1 MKNLYNFNG
10 TTRSTARAALR
21 PAMKKLAKLMP
32 AFALASMLIG
42 AASCRTA
49 TENEALTLERAKGAA
64 VAELNGYVD
73 LNDYYGDLSGY
84 GNYDGQKKQI
94 QDLIAAGRSAIY
106 KANSLSEVNAALA
119 EYKAK
124 IDLVPTK
131 EQSDLYAAR
140 ASAINRLKGDGYMIP
155 GYAAPQQCYDDAEWQ
170 TIQGIIAAGTA
181 AINNAASSDEINR
194 LLGEYQAQIDN
205 VEMKAAENIEFDPPP
220 QAWCDNPFVKK
231 EVDRSLDAYLRKL
244 ENQSLVLHY
253 KCQFKHNPNDSQ
265 NYINFVNRW
274 NSVQTYIYSV
284 MGRDNINA
292 ILPNVSYDLKC
303 LIDDRMSL
311 LADNHDLFKA
321 QANAFREA
329 HTLEQR
335 KFYGYQ
341 NGVRDKIPGE
351 ERTKKDAFMAQ
362 LVNLGITAE
371 DIPDAIRQLDTAIK
385 DAMPEEV
392 KKYAGDIMQQWED
405 FAQFDGYIQD
415 VLTTGQGINNISRTQ
430 QQTRAQV
437 QAAQ

>member
-1 MKNLYNFNG
+1 
-10 TTRSTARAALR
+10 
-21 PAMKKLAKLMP
+21 MP

-124 IDLVPTK
+124 IDRVPTK
-131 EQSDLYAAR
+131 EQRDQERLAAAR
-140 ASAINRLKGDGYMIP
+140 ASAISELQNYPYR
-155 GYAAPQQCYDDAEWQ
+155 QCYDDAGWQ

-194 LLGEYQAQIDN
+194 LLGEYQAQIDR
-205 VEMKAAENIEFDPPP
+205 VEIVIENIEFDCL
-220 QAWCDNPFVKK
+220 QEWVGGRK
-231 EVDRSLDAYLRKL
+231 ERDVNKALGDAMDKLGNQVLALHAKL
-244 ENQSLVLHY
+244 EHAE
-253 KCQFKHNPNDSQ
+253 NPNEVLRYWSSAQ
-265 NYINFVNRW
+265 NL
-274 NSVQTYIYSV
+274 IYSSTQTPSALY
-284 MGRDNINA
+284 MIGDSSGHIKGA
-292 ILPNVSYDLKC
+292 IHYTANLTSDP
-303 LIDDRMSL
+303 
-311 LADNHDLFKA
+311 DLFRA
-321 QANAFREA
+321 QSNAFREA

-335 KFYGYQ
+335 KFYGYKD
-341 NGVRDKIPGE
+341 GIRDKIPGE
-351 ERTKKDAFMAQ
+351 EETKKDAFMTQ

-385 DAMPEEV
+385 DAMPEEI
-392 KKYAGDIMQQWED
+392 KNYAGDIMQQWED
-405 FAQFDGYIQD
+405 LAQFDGYTQD
-415 VLTTGQGINNISRTQ
+415 LKGLAYGYYLNNITRTQ

-437 QAAQ
+437 QAAP